1 MHRTRPSAALA
12 AVLTALVVGL
22 AACTGGDAS
31 RSSSRVG
38 TEPAADAASQSPA
51 PNAEGTAPDT
61 AETPAP
67 SPSPSSTTSSTGV
80 LPALASGQSQDLLTD
95 DRQARRAVG
104 RKFETQDTGTT
115 TALYAGDRTIK
126 PSRCLN
132 LDAMLDWGAP
142 AEPTIGSTTWTS
154 IAAKTGRGYVF
165 QAITPSDKAA
175 SAVDYF
181 RTQAAD
187 PCRTFTVARPAT
199 LIINNGPSKDIDVTT
214 VGRPRTFDASGTPIH
229 AYPVTLKYRTSA
241 DMTYGRTATTL
252 KVWYLTSAPG
262 NNLVTT
268 LTSGLT
274 GGEALELHRSTVER
288 VADAATQQA
297 ATSGMAEPSTF
308 EPAGRDSASAGG
320 SSADDPTW
328 PIDEIARETRA
339 QWQGSKPSLRQVR
352 NMVLLVCRQMQ
363 DVEFSDPNHSTMMQN
378 LQGRIV
384 AKWDLDRIT
393 GPFNAWNLIGTADA
407 RCKGATVITQM
418 N

>member
-1 MHRTRPSAALA
+1 MQGTRTPAALT
-12 AVLTALVVGL
+12 AVLTALIVGL
-22 AACTGGDAS
+22 AACTGGDAP
-31 RSSSRVG
+31 RGASRVG
-38 TEPAADAASQSPA
+38 TEPAASTASASP
-51 PNAEGTAPDT
+51 APDT
-61 AETPAP
+61 AETPAATP
-67 SPSPSSTTSSTGV
+67 SPSPTATSTGV
-80 LPALASGQSQDLLTD
+80 LPALASGQPLDLLTD
-95 DRQARRAVG
+95 DKQARSAVG
-104 RKFETQDTGTT
+104 RKFDTQDTGTT

-132 LDAMLDWGAP
+132 VDAMLDWGAP
-142 AEPTIGSTTWTS
+142 AQPTIGSTTWTS
-154 IAAKTGRGYVF
+154 LAAKKGRGYVF
-165 QAITPSDKAA
+165 QAITPSDQAA
-175 SAVDYF
+175 STVDYF
-181 RTQAAD
+181 RAQAAD
-187 PCRTFTVARPAT
+187 PCRTYTVAKPAT

-241 DMTYGRTATTL
+241 DVTYGRPATSL
-252 KVWYLTSAPG
+252 RVWYLASAPG

-268 LTSGLT
+268 LSSGLT
-274 GGEALELHRSTVER
+274 GGQALQLHRSTVER

-297 ATSGMAEPSTF
+297 AASGMAEPGTF
-308 EPAGRDSASAGG
+308 EPAGRDSAT
-320 SSADDPTW
+320 SSTPGTNADDPTW

-339 QWQGSKPSLRQVR
+339 QWQGSKPSLKQVR

-363 DVEFSDPNHSTMMQN
+363 DIDFSDPSHSTMMQN

-384 AKWDLDRIT
+384 AKWGLDRIT